1 MNGLELIINDVEKSL
16 DKDYLFS
23 ALALVLTIPD
33 VCGKISYP
41 SKKPSDRY
49 INWFDEH
56 IGNYE
61 KCPDAGSNGMPH
73 LSGKLCYT
81 LRCSY
86 LHGGDTN
93 IAKKYSNFTL
103 DNFILITESKNQYDL
118 YVDSSSLSN
127 VDGKTTAIYEINIR
141 RLCCLLIW
149 CAKSFLKRCI
159 KKSLDLPNIKTRDYD
174 DD

>member
-1 MNGLELIINDVEKSL
+1 MP
-16 DKDYLFS
+16 YL
-23 ALALVLTIPD
+23 T
-33 VCGKISYP
+33 
-41 SKKPSDRY
+41 
-49 INWFDEH
+49 
-56 IGNYE
+56 
-61 KCPDAGSNGMPH
+61 
-73 LSGKLCYT
+73 GKLCYT

-141 RLCCLLIW
+141 RLCCLLV
-149 CAKSFLKRCI
+149 
-159 KKSLDLPNIKTRDYD
+159 
-174 DD
+174 